1 MPPIDRIQGR
11 KKIDLNSVR
20 ACPARSRLP
29 DQPRKREVRRG
40 RDRCPGPRYGA
51 DMESR
56 IIGLRAQDVYS
67 GLQTVD
73 QTSGIIA
80 AELDVTRLTGM
91 AATVAANIKGID
103 IIKDPKTLRVIAAQQ
118 WGIDSFALPHVLELL
133 QEVDYVTLRQNARGK
148 TIEIDEH
155 IPLLHDARAAY
166 RSMWEQGILEQP
178 MVDLALAEAFEERRH
193 ANLSAVERLGR
204 LLSLALAGP

>member
-1 MPPIDRIQGR
+1 
-11 KKIDLNSVR
+11 
-20 ACPARSRLP
+20 
-29 DQPRKREVRRG
+29 
-40 RDRCPGPRYGA
+40 
-51 DMESR
+51 MESR
-56 IIGLRAQDVYS
+56 TIGRRAQDVYS

-118 WGIDSFALPHVLELL
+118 WGIDSFALPQVLTML

-148 TIEIDEH
+148 T
-155 IPLLHDARAAY
+155 
-166 RSMWEQGILEQP
+166 
-178 MVDLALAEAFEERRH
+178 V
-193 ANLSAVERLGR
+193 
-204 LLSLALAGP
+204 